1 MWSQSSCFS
10 NSIHPSCLP
19 WVLAT
24 LSDVPGPP
32 RILCTMDPVL
42 RTTSPIPSITPQRI
56 LLVFPSPMYLAV
68 HDAWLRPAMGK
79 SIGSSEN
86 QGSLEN
92 RNPTQ
97 GAALSDSFL
106 ILERLL
112 PSWRVM
118 ALLGDAVHCV
128 NETECSLVVP
138 WNNLDVPG
146 SERF

>member
-1 MWSQSSCFS
+1 
-10 NSIHPSCLP
+10 
-19 WVLAT
+19 
-24 LSDVPGPP
+24 
-32 RILCTMDPVL
+32 
-42 RTTSPIPSITPQRI
+42 
-56 LLVFPSPMYLAV
+56 
-68 HDAWLRPAMGK
+68 MGK